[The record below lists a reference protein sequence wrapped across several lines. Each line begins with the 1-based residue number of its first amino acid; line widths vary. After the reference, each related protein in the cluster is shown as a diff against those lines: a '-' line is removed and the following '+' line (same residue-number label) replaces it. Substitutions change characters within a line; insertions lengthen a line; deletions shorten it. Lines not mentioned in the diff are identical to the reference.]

1 MIPSLEEII
10 RMLIAGECSS
20 SQATAWLK
28 QHEELAADRV
38 AEDRRMFAAMA
49 MQGMIGSK
57 TVLAFTD
64 TLADEPGFHRAT
76 WMAETAVAFA
86 DALLAALAT
95 GAR

>member
-49 MQGMIGSK
+49 MQGYCAREASIEC
-57 TVLAFTD
+57 D
-64 TLADEPGFHRAT
+64 
-76 WMAETAVAFA
+76 AEAIANDACMVA

-95 GAR
+95 GAH